1 MHRVFDQQAAGR
13 PDAVAIECGEQRW
26 TYAEIAA
33 ASRFFAADLQR
44 AGVRPGAIVGIGIGR
59 SVEFVVAV
67 LAVLRCGAAYVP
79 LLIDDP
85 VDRLASMVDSAGVTA
100 IVTAGDDLACAPLL
114 RARPGLACLPLGRCL
129 TDPGLGRLDALKD
142 GEEPACDPEDP
153 AYVMFTSGS
162 TGTPKGVVVPHRAVV
177 GLVTGQSYADF
188 GPEMRTLMAAPT
200 AFDASTFELWGPLL
214 HGGTVMIYPDRYF
227 DLHRFGEVVQAG
239 RVTCLW
245 LTAGLFNR
253 VIDLAPETLSPV
265 RHVLTGGDVL
275 SVTHVRRAF
284 EALPGIRLT
293 NGYGPTE
300 TTTFAC
306 TQVIDPADTF
316 PHGSVPIGRP
326 LAHTSC
332 LILSAD
338 GQIVSDGEPGELWI
352 GGSGVAKGYLTLS
365 EGRFVADPRPGG
377 DGRGMYRSGD
387 RCRRLP
393 DGSLLFLGR
402 IDQQVKIRGHR
413 VEPGE
418 IEATLLRHPA
428 VRSAAVIPL
437 NLDGE
442 TSLAAFI
449 DRGDGGSG
457 PIQGFHAWLEAC
469 LPQAFVPARLVPIVA
484 LPVNTNGKVDRK
496 ALLALLAEDEPD
508 DRGEPPRPGTESRV
522 ASLWHALL
530 RRHARG
536 RDDDFF
542 ALGGHSLLA
551 MRLMA
556 AIEREFR
563 VRLPVTTIFE
573 TRTVS
578 RLAVAIDAAVADG
591 ASRRAAEGFTAD
603 SPIPPT
609 EERILPALPAQR
621 GMWLLDALL
630 PDRATYNQPFAFRP
644 DGPIDW
650 ERFRES
656 LRRVMTRHPALRSA
670 FEAGDDGPVQ
680 RIALVD
686 EVAVPW
692 SEEPLVDATV
702 IEAALRAHARI
713 PFDLAT
719 APLWRATLFPAA
731 APHGVLLL
739 NFHHAIIDDWSIE
752 LLLHDLASPTDVESE
767 GTRPAAGRSHL
778 RLPALG
784 PAERDRC
791 TRFWRETLADAT
803 GELAWP
809 GRWTP
814 SKGGPTGG
822 MLRFAIEAD
831 TSASLQAI
839 SRETGAT
846 LFQILLAAFHGWLH
860 RMTGADDIVVGTPVS
875 LRSTPEVQESV
886 NCFLNTL
893 PVRVHWDDDEAARR
907 TFTNLIGEVTKTFL
921 ATVSHRDLPFDEIV
935 AAAAHARAGERSPI
949 VTTLF
954 VHTDKGLA
962 SALLDGVSCA
972 PILVETGTAKF
983 DLTLF
988 LEGDG
993 RVLQGA
999 FEYDRRRFD
1008 PETIAG
1014 FATSFSVFLQSMLSA
1029 PTAAVATAAL
1039 LDAGGRQRMLH
1050 DLAGSDE
1057 SSTPSGGLLEPFRD
1071 QVEATPDAIAVTW
1084 WAERWTYREL
1094 HAHGEQI
1101 ATRLRHAGAAKGM
1114 PVGICL
1120 PRSPELQAAILGV
1133 LMTKACCVP
1142 LDPTLPTERL
1152 ASMVAIAGC
1161 SFIVSG
1167 SRTAALV
1174 ETLCNSIPPEGAR
1187 PRTVRIDSGV
1197 LADEVTAE
1205 PAGEVPHDQGN
1216 DHLAYILFTSG
1227 STGVPKGVEMP
1238 VGPIANLVAWQC
1250 RESVVGRGA
1259 RTLQFA
1265 SAGFDVSFQ
1274 ELFSTWLSGGELVIV
1289 PEEARL
1295 DPAALLELVMDHAVE
1310 RIFLPVAVLE
1320 HLAEGSLA
1328 TGRFPSSLR
1337 EVIVAGEQLRIG
1349 PAIRGFF
1356 ASLPACILWNQYG
1369 PTESHVVTSQILD
1382 GDPSD
1387 WPNLP
1392 VIGRPVAGASI
1403 RVLDGAMEPVPV
1415 GVPGEIWIGGD
1426 CLARGY
1432 VGRADLTAERFID
1445 DPFAA
1450 EPGHRMYRSGD
1461 IGRWRDDGR
1470 LEYLGRVDRQVKIRG
1485 HRVEPDE
1492 IEAVLSGHPL
1502 VAEAAVVVRRDDTG
1516 TSFLVAHVVPVP
1528 SVVIVPSDLVA
1539 WLAARLPA
1547 AMIPLRIGVHESLPL
1562 TPNGKLD
1569 RHSLERSP
1577 LPQRAEVGAEITDER
1592 PLDGAEQAIAEIW
1605 LAVLGRGVPRRHDDF
1620 FHAGGTSLS
1629 AMRLVARA
1637 RKRFGINASVRNVFD
1652 HPTVAAL
1659 AAHWLGASPVPL
1671 ADAPRS
1677 PTVSGTGDDATVP
1690 ALPAQ
1695 RAMWFLQTL
1704 LPDRATYN
1712 QPFGFRPDG
1721 PIDWDR
1727 FREAL
1732 QRVLARH
1739 PALRT
1744 SLEAGDDGPVQRI
1757 APVEKVPVPWSEE
1770 PLVDATVIEAA
1781 LRAHARIPFDLA
1793 TAPLWRAT
1801 LFPAAAPHGV
1811 LLLNFHHAII
1821 DDWSIDV
1828 CLADLGRAYVSL
1840 ESSGTLNASTAF
1852 APMAVPAMA
1861 GPLDPIAD
1869 KNFWTAELTG
1879 IPDGV
1884 RWPGVIGHAAA
1895 ATFRGETRRFRL
1907 DVSVADAW
1915 RGIAR
1920 EADATLFAALFAAF
1934 HAWVHRATGSEDTV
1948 IATPVAGRGVE
1959 GLEEAVGCF
1968 LNTLPIRVR
1977 WGGDPALAQG
1987 PAGAAIRRV
1996 RDTFLTALDH
2006 GQLPFD
2012 EIVTSV
2018 PGRQAGR
2025 RHPLTNVMFVFLE
2038 PTDPTWALG
2047 PARMEKVDVDTGTSR
2062 FDLTLSLVAGS
2073 DGIEGTVEYSTDV
2086 LVGSDV
2092 ERFVAGFITLLGAV
2106 AADPGVAIRDI
2117 DLLAVDERR
2126 RVLHDFNAT
2135 ATDLGAPATLQE
2147 LFSAQVCRTPAAVAV
2162 ESGNEILSYAELAG
2176 RVNRLA
2182 RFLRS
2187 RGVGRDVPVAVCLE
2201 RSVEMVV
2208 ALLGIVTAGGA
2219 YLPLDPEVPPAR
2231 LSTMLASASP
2241 PVVLVQERFRDRV
2254 AGAIGSS
2261 AGEVF
2266 QVDAQ
2271 RQELAAFDDG
2281 PLDDIATPEDLAY
2294 VIYTSGSTGAPKGV
2308 MNTHAGI
2315 VNRLRWIQQKHAL
2328 EADDRVLQKTP
2339 YGFDVS
2345 VWEFFWP
2352 LLVGARLVMLPPGF
2366 HREPSAIAKVVEAT
2380 GITVIHFVPS
2390 MLEVFLDVPGLERS
2404 CRTLRHVFCSG
2415 EALPEGAA
2423 RLWLERLPARIH
2435 NLYGPTEA
2443 AVEATFHECR
2453 LSDRPGPVPIGRP
2466 IANMRTYVLDAAL
2479 RPVGVGIEGEL
2490 WLAGVGVARG
2500 YLGRPDLTAERFL
2513 LDPFSG
2519 EPGARM
2525 YRTGDLARWRHDGE
2539 IEYLGRLDHQ
2549 VKIRGVRI
2557 ELGEIEAEL
2566 ERIEGVTR
2574 GVVIDR
2580 EIGPGD
2586 RRLVA
2591 YLIADPS
2598 APTDEALK
2606 VLLAARLPE
2615 AMVPWRIVRVDALPV
2630 NANGKLDR
2638 AALPS
2643 PDAAIDAVE
2652 ASPRSAPVGETEEA
2666 LAAIWCELLGIP
2678 TVGRDDGFFARG
2690 GHSLLSMRLVAAI
2703 ERRFGVRLPVK
2714 TVFESPKL
2722 AELAARI
2729 SQPLPALPESA
2740 VALTTIPASAEVIDC
2755 RPLPAQR
2762 GMWLLHSLLPDPAT
2776 YNVPIAWRVDG
2787 PIDWPRMERSLAA
2800 VVARHPALRTAL
2812 VEVDGDLVQR
2822 VLPTAAVAVPWRVVT
2837 IAEES
2842 GLQSALEHE
2851 ASTPF
2856 DLAIAPLLRAVRID
2870 IAGAEPVLM
2879 LTFHHAI
2886 IDEWSIGIVRADLAA
2901 AYAAADAFDDRSL
2914 PVVTS
2919 ARDSVDI
2926 ERDRRF
2932 WREELAAAPAETPLP
2947 GRSVAAVVESS
2958 RGRTSRFTVE
2968 RDALDRLRGLAERC
2982 GVTVFNVLLASV
2994 HAWLERITGQRD
3006 LVIGTPVATRG
3017 AAETTAAVGCL
3028 INVLPVRVRFD
3039 EGASADPLTL
3049 PGLAER
3055 VQGIFLRALDH
3066 ADLPF
3071 DQIVAAAMP
3080 TRQGSRQPLVNVLLT
3095 VVETGN
3101 RAWRIGAATLR
3112 PEPIDAGRARFDL
3125 SLTLEIGPDG
3135 LEGSLEFP
3143 PDRYDADF
3151 VAGFAARYAAF
3162 LAEAA
3167 ARPTVPIEQMAM
3179 LPDADRRRVIEEF
3192 NETEV
3197 DLGGATTL
3205 HQLVQEQAARTPS
3218 ACAVREGEAQIT
3230 YDALQQRAAR
3240 LATRLRGLGIGSGDR
3255 VGVAL
3260 PRSIDATVA
3269 MLAVLRSG
3277 AAWVPLDREAPPAR
3291 LAFIVDDAQL
3301 SAIIDSHHAA
3311 GGWPEGIPVIDPEAA
3326 DLGDRAEDDFPDVA
3340 PEAAAYV
3347 MYTSGS
3353 TGQPK
3358 GVVIPHAAVVNYLR
3372 GKQRRFPLDAADIC
3386 LHATRTTFDI
3396 SVYEVFGPLLAG
3408 AVVVILP
3415 AGRTD
3420 PARIAELVRSAA
3432 VTVAQFVPSLLALL
3446 VDDETLTACPTLRR
3460 VFCGGEAMPS
3470 GLMERFLSRSDAELV
3485 NVYGPTEAT
3494 VWATAWVCRR
3504 SERAEMPPIGRP
3516 LDNVRCYVLDAGCR
3530 PVPVG
3535 TVGELFI
3542 GGAQLAIGYHHRP
3555 DLTAARFLPDPF
3567 LPGPGERM
3575 YRTGDVC
3582 RWRPDGLLE
3591 FVARNDTQVKIRGHR
3606 IEPAEIEACLA
3617 GHPQIGAV
3625 AVVAIT
3631 PLMPVMAV
3639 MPVMAD
3645 GTLSL
3650 VAAVVPRESGLDIET
3665 LRRWTAER
3673 LPEVMVP
3680 SRFVCLD
3687 ALPVNANGKIDRRAL
3702 AGQIAESSVGLPAPL
3717 PQVTGSPGVVPV
3729 FLSQVRAAWQR
3740 LFGRVDFGDQ
3750 DNFFHDLGGQS
3761 IMAARLVADLSTVLG
3776 RRVPLAAVF
3785 EAPTVASMAALLR
3798 DEGWTPRFRSIVPLQ
3813 PLGVGPPVFLF
3824 HGVGGGV
3831 TENLEL
3837 ARAFAPDVPVY
3848 GLQAIDRDGG
3858 AMQTSLEAFAELY
3871 AAEIVAFQPR
3881 GPYFL
3886 GGFSLGGW
3894 FAYETAQQLRRGG
3907 HEVALLAQF
3916 DTHINCL
3923 LPDEVLAAA
3932 DRVLWRQYVWKHLR
3946 RLASQPSQGW
3956 RYLRGLPARFKL
3968 ARQWRAVDPIRGD
3981 SHGALVARHRA
3992 LPYAGSIDYFQS
4004 ADSLPAVLGVWK
4016 RWCAGGLTVHQIPGD
4031 HHEVIFGANAATIAN
4046 IVRGIRGDR
4055 ARQAGSPAEPAE
4067 RRQV

>member
-1 MHRVFDQQAAGR
+1 
-13 PDAVAIECGEQRW
+13 
-26 TYAEIAA
+26 
-33 ASRFFAADLQR
+33 
-44 AGVRPGAIVGIGIGR
+44 
-59 SVEFVVAV
+59 
-67 LAVLRCGAAYVP
+67 
-79 LLIDDP
+79 
-85 VDRLASMVDSAGVTA
+85 
-100 IVTAGDDLACAPLL
+100 
-114 RARPGLACLPLGRCL
+114 
-129 TDPGLGRLDALKD
+129 
-142 GEEPACDPEDP
+142 
-153 AYVMFTSGS
+153 
-162 TGTPKGVVVPHRAVV
+162 
-177 GLVTGQSYADF
+177 
-188 GPEMRTLMAAPT
+188 
-200 AFDASTFELWGPLL
+200 
-214 HGGTVMIYPDRYF
+214 
-227 DLHRFGEVVQAG
+227 
-239 RVTCLW
+239 
-245 LTAGLFNR
+245 
-253 VIDLAPETLSPV
+253 
-265 RHVLTGGDVL
+265 
-275 SVTHVRRAF
+275 
-284 EALPGIRLT
+284 
-293 NGYGPTE
+293 
-300 TTTFAC
+300 
-306 TQVIDPADTF
+306 
-316 PHGSVPIGRP
+316 
-326 LAHTSC
+326 
-332 LILSAD
+332 
-338 GQIVSDGEPGELWI
+338 
-352 GGSGVAKGYLTLS
+352 
-365 EGRFVADPRPGG
+365 
-377 DGRGMYRSGD
+377 
-387 RCRRLP
+387 
-393 DGSLLFLGR
+393 
-402 IDQQVKIRGHR
+402 
-413 VEPGE
+413 
-418 IEATLLRHPA
+418 
-428 VRSAAVIPL
+428 
-437 NLDGE
+437 
-442 TSLAAFI
+442 
-449 DRGDGGSG
+449 
-457 PIQGFHAWLEAC
+457 
-469 LPQAFVPARLVPIVA
+469 
-484 LPVNTNGKVDRK
+484 
-496 ALLALLAEDEPD
+496 
-508 DRGEPPRPGTESRV
+508 
-522 ASLWHALL
+522 
-530 RRHARG
+530 
-536 RDDDFF
+536 
-542 ALGGHSLLA
+542 
-551 MRLMA
+551 
-556 AIEREFR
+556 
-563 VRLPVTTIFE
+563 
-573 TRTVS
+573 
-578 RLAVAIDAAVADG
+578 
-591 ASRRAAEGFTAD
+591 
-603 SPIPPT
+603 
-609 EERILPALPAQR
+609 
-621 GMWLLDALL
+621 MWLLDALL

-650 ERFRES
+650 ERFQETL
-656 LRRVMTRHPALRSA
+656 LRTMRRHPALRSA
-670 FEAGDDGPVQ
+670 FEAGDAGPVQ
-680 RIALVD
+680 KVFRIDDVP
-686 EVAVPW
+686 VPW
-692 SEEPLVDATV
+692 SVEQSVDETA
-702 IEAALRAHARI
+702 IGSALRAHARI

-719 APLWRATLFPAA
+719 APLWRATLFPGA
-731 APHGVLLL
+731 APHGILLL
-739 NFHHAIIDDWSIE
+739 TFHHSIIDDWSIE
-752 LLLHDLASPTDVESE
+752 LLLREFAGTAEAESE
-767 GTRPAAGRSHL
+767 GARPSAAETHL
-778 RLPALG
+778 RLPG
-784 PAERDRC
+784 IGSAERDRC
-791 TRFWRETLADAT
+791 GRFWRMTLADAT
-803 GELAWP
+803 GEFIWP
-809 GRWTP
+809 GRLSPWE
-814 SKGGPTGG
+814 GGPTGE
-822 MLRFAIEAD
+822 MHRFRVD
-831 TSASLQAI
+831 GDFSAAHQAI

-846 LFQILLAAFHGWLH
+846 LFQILLAVFHGWLH
-860 RMTGADDIVVGTPVS
+860 RVSGAVDIVVGTPVS

-893 PVRVHWDDDEAARR
+893 PVRVCWDDVGDSQKSFLALARQV
-907 TFTNLIGEVTKTFL
+907 GQTFL
-921 ATVSHRDLPFDEIV
+921 AGVSHGQLPFDEIV
-935 AAAAHARAGERSPI
+935 AAATAERAGERPPL

-954 VHTDKGLA
+954 VHTNQGLVGA
-962 SALLDGVSCA
+962 CLEGVRSESV
-972 PILVETGTAKF
+972 PVDTGTAKV

-993 RVLQGA
+993 TALRGA
-999 FEYDRRRFD
+999 FEYDTRRFD

-1014 FATSFSVFLQSMLSA
+1014 YAASFSMFLKSMLST

-1050 DLAGSDE
+1050 GLADGEE
-1057 SSTPSGGLLEPFRD
+1057 SSTSPVGLIKPFLE

-1084 WAERWTYREL
+1084 SAGHWTYRDL
-1094 HAHGEQI
+1094 HTHAERI
-1101 ATRLRHAGAAKGM
+1101 ATRLRHAGAAEDM
-1114 PVGICL
+1114 PVAICL
-1120 PRSPELQAAILGV
+1120 PRSPELQAVILGV
-1133 LMTKACCVP
+1133 LMAKACCVP
-1142 LDPTLPTERL
+1142 LDPTLPAERL
-1152 ASMVAIAGC
+1152 ASMLTIAGC
-1161 SFIVSG
+1161 PLIVTDC
-1167 SRTAALV
+1167 RTAALV
-1174 ETLCNSIPPEGAR
+1174 EVLCSSIPQEASR
-1187 PRTVRIDSGV
+1187 PHVVRIDSGAP
-1197 LADEVTAE
+1197 ADDVA
-1205 PAGEVPHDQGN
+1205 AGPPEEVPLDRSDN
-1216 DHLAYILFTSG
+1216 RLAYILFTSG
-1227 STGVPKGVEMP
+1227 STGAPKGVEMP
-1238 VGPIANLVAWQC
+1238 VGPLANLIAWQC

-1295 DPAALLELVMDHAVE
+1295 DPALLLELLIDSAAE
-1310 RIFLPVAVLE
+1310 RIFLPVAVVE
-1320 HLAEGSLA
+1320 HLAEGALA

-1356 ASLPACILWNQYG
+1356 ARLPACVLWNQYG
-1369 PTESHVVTSQILD
+1369 PTESHVVTSQILA
-1382 GDPSD
+1382 GDPSH
-1387 WPNLP
+1387 WPDLP
-1392 VIGRPVAGASI
+1392 PIGRPIAGASV
-1403 RVLDGAMEPVPV
+1403 RVLDAVLEPVPV
-1415 GVPGEIWIGGD
+1415 DVAGEIWISGD

-1432 VGRADLTAERFID
+1432 AGRADLTAERFID

-1450 EPGHRMYRSGD
+1450 EPGRRMYRSGD
-1461 IGRWRDDGR
+1461 IGRWREDGC
-1470 LEYLGRVDRQVKIRG
+1470 LEYLGRADRQVKIRG

-1502 VAEAAVVVRRDDTG
+1502 VAEAAVVVKRDETSA
-1516 TSFLVAHVVPVP
+1516 SFLVAHVVPVP
-1528 SVVIVPSDLVA
+1528 GATIVPSELVA

-1547 AMIPLRIGVHESLPL
+1547 AMIPLRIGVHDGLPL
-1562 TPNGKLD
+1562 TPNGKVD
-1569 RHSLERSP
+1569 RHSLERRP
-1577 LPQRAEVGAEITDER
+1577 LPESAEVGGDIPDER
-1592 PLDGAEQAIAEIW
+1592 PLDGAEQAIAELW
-1605 LAVLGRGVPRRHDDF
+1605 LAVLGRGVPRRHNDF

-1637 RKRFGINASVRNVFD
+1637 RERFGIHASVRNVFD

-1659 AAHWLGASPVPL
+1659 AAHWLSEAPAPL

-1677 PTVSGTGDDATVP
+1677 LTVGGAGHDATLP

-1712 QPFGFRPDG
+1712 LPHAFRPSA
-1721 PIDWDR
+1721 PIDWER
-1727 FREAL
+1727 FRAAL
-1732 QRVLARH
+1732 HWVTARH

-1757 APVEKVPVPWSEE
+1757 APVDEVAVPWSEE
-1770 PLVDATVIEAA
+1770 PLVDKTAIEAA

-1793 TAPLWRAT
+1793 RAPLWRAT
-1801 LFPAAAPHGV
+1801 LFPQAAPHGV

-1828 CLADLGRAYVSL
+1828 CLADLGRAYVSP
-1840 ESSGTLNASTAF
+1840 ESSGTDGSSTAF
-1852 APMAVPAMA
+1852 APMTVPAMA
-1861 GPLDPIAD
+1861 GPLDPVAD
-1869 KNFWTAELTG
+1869 KNFWAAELTG

-1884 RWPGVIGHAAA
+1884 RWPGVIVHDGS
-1895 ATFRGETRRFRL
+1895 ATSRGETRRFRL
-1907 DVSVADAW
+1907 DGSVADAW

-1920 EADATLFAALFAAF
+1920 ETDTTLFAALFAAF
-1934 HAWVHRATGSEDTV
+1934 HAWVHRLTGSEDTV

-1987 PAGAAIRRV
+1987 TAGAAIRRV

-2012 EIVTSV
+2012 EIVTCV
-2018 PGRQAGR
+2018 PGRHAGR

-2038 PTDPTWALG
+2038 PTDPTWTLG

-2086 LVGSDV
+2086 LGCDDV
-2092 ERFVAGFITLLGAV
+2092 ERLVTGFIALLGAV

-2117 DLLAVDERR
+2117 DLLSVNERR
-2126 RVLHDFNAT
+2126 RVVHDFNAT
-2135 ATDLGAPATLQE
+2135 ATDFGPPATLQE
-2147 LFSAQVCRTPAAVAV
+2147 LFSAQVGRSPTAVALACGDEV
-2162 ESGNEILSYAELAG
+2162 LSYSELAG

-2182 RFLRS
+2182 RLLRS
-2187 RGVGRDVPVAVCLE
+2187 RGVGPDVPVAVCLE

-2208 ALLGIVTAGGA
+2208 ALMGIVTAGGA
-2219 YLPLDPEVPPAR
+2219 YLPLDPEYPAAR
-2231 LSTMLASASP
+2231 ITAMLASAAP
-2241 PVVLVQERFRDRV
+2241 PVVIIQERFLDRV
-2254 AGAIGSS
+2254 AGA

-2266 QVDAQ
+2266 RIDAQ
-2271 RQELAAFDDG
+2271 RHELATFDDG
-2281 PLDDIATPEDLAY
+2281 PLDDIASPEDLAY

-2315 VNRLRWIQQKHAL
+2315 VNRLRWMQDAYGIDAR
-2328 EADDRVLQKTP
+2328 DRVLQKTP
-2339 YGFDVS
+2339 FGFDVS

-2352 LLVGARLVMLPPGF
+2352 LLTGARIVMAPPGL
-2366 HREPSAIAKVVEAT
+2366 HREPAALADVVAAA

-2390 MLEVFLDVPGLERS
+2390 MLEVFLDGPDLERT
-2404 CRTLRHVFCSG
+2404 CRSLRYVFASG
-2415 EALPEGAA
+2415 EALGEAAMSHCLRRIPA
-2423 RLWLERLPARIH
+2423 RLH

-2443 AVEATFHECR
+2443 AVDVTYHECR
-2453 LSDRPGPVPIGRP
+2453 RDDPPGPVPIGRP

-2479 RPVGVGIEGEL
+2479 RPVGVGIDGEL

-2513 LDPFSG
+2513 PDPFFERPG
-2519 EPGARM
+2519 ERM

-2566 ERIEGVTR
+2566 ERIEGVLR
-2574 GVVIDR
+2574 AVVIDR
-2580 EIGPGD
+2580 EISPGD

-2591 YLIADPS
+2591 YLVTEASVPN
-2598 APTDEALK
+2598 DEALK
-2606 VLLAARLPE
+2606 VLLAERLPE
-2615 AMVPWRIVRVDALPV
+2615 AMVPWRVVRVDALPV

-2643 PDAAIDAVE
+2643 PDSAINAVE

-2703 ERRFGVRLPVK
+2703 EQRFGVRLPVK

-2729 SQPLPALPESA
+2729 SQPPAALPEST

-2762 GMWLLHSLLPDPAT
+2762 GMWLLHALLPDPAT

-2787 PIDWPRMERSLAA
+2787 LIDWPRMERSLAA

-2822 VLPTAAVAVPWRVVT
+2822 VLPTAAVAVLWRVVT

-2842 GLQSALEHE
+2842 GLQAALEHE

-2856 DLAIAPLLRAVRID
+2856 DLAIAPLVRAVRIE

-2901 AYAAADAFDDRSL
+2901 AYAAADDFDDRSL

-2932 WREELAAAPAETPLP
+2932 WREELAAVPVETPLP
-2947 GRSVAAVVESS
+2947 GRSVAAVIESS
-2958 RGRTSRFTVE
+2958 RGRTSRFRVE
-2968 RDALDRLRGLAERC
+2968 RDALDRLRGLAESS

-2994 HAWLERITGQRD
+2994 HAWLKRITGERD
-3006 LVIGTPVATRG
+3006 LVVGTPVATRG
-3017 AAETTAAVGCL
+3017 AAKTSGAVGCL
-3028 INVLPVRVRFD
+3028 INVLPVRVSFD
-3039 EGASADPLTL
+3039 EGALTDPLTL

-3101 RAWRIGAATLR
+3101 RAWRIGVATLR
-3112 PEPIDAGRARFDL
+3112 PVPIDAGMARFDL

-3135 LEGSLEFP
+3135 LEGALEVP
-3143 PDRYDADF
+3143 AERYGADV

-3167 ARPTVPIEQMAM
+3167 ARPTVPIERMAM
-3179 LPDADRRRVIEEF
+3179 LSDADRRRVIEEF
-3192 NETEV
+3192 NETDI

-3205 HQLVQEQAARTPS
+3205 HQLVQEQTARTPS
-3218 ACAVREGEAQIT
+3218 ACAVREGESQIT

-3255 VGVAL
+3255 VGIAL

-3269 MLAVLRSG
+3269 MIAVLRSG

-3301 SAIIDSHHAA
+3301 SAIIDSHHSP
-3311 GGWPEGIPVIDPEAA
+3311 GGWPAGIAVIDPEAA
-3326 DLGDRAEDDFPDVA
+3326 DLGDRAEDDFPDVE
-3340 PEAAAYV
+3340 PGAAAYV

-3415 AGRTD
+3415 PGRTD
-3420 PARIAELVRSAA
+3420 PVRIAELVRSAA
-3432 VTVAQFVPSLLALL
+3432 VTVAQFVPLLLALL
-3446 VDDETLTACPTLRR
+3446 VDDESFTACPTLRR

-3470 GLMERFLSRSDAELV
+3470 GLMERFLDRSDAELV

-3504 SERAEMPPIGRP
+3504 SERAETPPIGRP

-3542 GGAQLAIGYHHRP
+3542 GGAQLAIGYHNRP

-3567 LPGPGERM
+3567 LPGSGERM

-3582 RWRPDGLLE
+3582 RWRTDGLLE

-3617 GHPQIGAV
+3617 GHPQVGAV
-3625 AVVAIT
+3625 AVVA
-3631 PLMPVMAV
+3631 VK
-3639 MPVMAD
+3639 PVMAD
-3645 GTLSL
+3645 GADGVSSL
-3650 VAAVVPRESGLDIET
+3650 VAGVVPRESGLDIDT

-3680 SRFVCLD
+3680 CRFVCLD
-3687 ALPVNANGKIDRRAL
+3687 NLPVNANGKIDRRAL
-3702 AGQIAESSVGLPAPL
+3702 AGQIAESSVGLSAPPL
-3717 PQVTGSPGVVPV
+3717 QAVGSPRVLPV

-3740 LFGRVDFGDQ
+3740 VFVRVDFGDQ

-3761 IMAARLVADLSTVLG
+3761 IMAARLVADLSAVLG

-3785 EAPTVASMAALLR
+3785 EAPTVAAMAALLR
-3798 DEGWTPRFRSIVPLQ
+3798 DEGWAPRLRSIVPLQ
-3813 PLGVGPPVFLF
+3813 PLGVGAPLFLF

-3858 AMQTSLEAFAELY
+3858 EMQTSIEAMAELY
-3871 AAEIVAFQPR
+3871 AAEIVAFQPQ

-3923 LPDEVLAAA
+3923 LPEEVLAAA

-3946 RLASQPSQGW
+3946 RLVSQPSQGW

-3968 ARQWRAVDPIRGD
+3968 ARQWRAVDPIRSD

-4004 ADSLPAVLGVWK
+4004 ADSFPEVLRVWK
-4016 RWCAGGLTVHQIPGD
+4016 RWCAGGVTVHQIPGD
-4031 HHEVIFGANAATIAN
+4031 HHDVILGANAATIAT
-4046 IVRGIRGDR
+4046 IVRGIRADR
-4055 ARQAGSPAEPAE
+4055 ARQAGPPAEPAAG
-4067 RRQV
+4067 RQA

>member
-1 MHRVFDQQAAGR
+1 VFDQQAAAR

-33 ASRFFAADLQR
+33 ASRCFAADLQR

-59 SVEFVVAV
+59 SVEFVIAV
-67 LAVLRCGAAYVP
+67 LAVLRNGAAYAP
-79 LLIDDP
+79 LPIDDP
-85 VDRLASMVDSAGVTA
+85 VERLASMVDSAGVTA
-100 IVTAGDDLACAPLL
+100 IVTAGNDEACSPLL
-114 RARPGLACLPLGRCL
+114 RARPGITRVPLGRHFVDAEL
-129 TDPGLGRLDALKD
+129 DSMAGR
-142 GEEPACDPEDP
+142 EEPACDPEDP

-177 GLVTGQSYADF
+177 GLVTGQTYADF
-188 GPEMRTLMAAPT
+188 GPELRTLMAAPT

-214 HGGTVMIYPDRYF
+214 NGGTVVIYPDRYF
-227 DLHRFGEVVQAG
+227 ELHRFGEVVQAG
-239 RVTCLW
+239 RITCLW

-265 RHVLTGGDVL
+265 PHVLTGGDVL
-275 SVTHVRRAF
+275 SVMHVRRAF

-332 LILSAD
+332 LIMSAD
-338 GQIVSDGEPGELWI
+338 GQIVSDGKPGELWI

-365 EGRFVADPRPGG
+365 EGRFVADPRPDGG
-377 DGRGMYRSGD
+377 GGRMYRSGD
-387 RCRRLP
+387 LCRRLP
-393 DGSLLFLGR
+393 DGSILFVER
-402 IDQQVKIRGHR
+402 MDQQVKIRGHR

-418 IEATLLRHPA
+418 IENTLLKHSAVQAVAVLPFRH
-428 VRSAAVIPL
+428 
-437 NLDGE
+437 DGE
-442 TSLAAFI
+442 TALVAFVARRDGSLQPI
-449 DRGDGGSG
+449 DGLR
-457 PIQGFHAWLEAC
+457 AWLKGR
-469 LPQAFVPARLVPIVA
+469 LPPAFVPARLVPIDA
-484 LPVNTNGKVDRK
+484 LPVNTNGKVDRT
-496 ALLALLAEDEPD
+496 ALLALLEECETDG
-508 DRGEPPRPGTESRV
+508 RVEPPRPGTESRV

-530 RRHARG
+530 RRQARG

-542 ALGGHSLLA
+542 TLGGHSLLA

-563 VRLPVTTIFE
+563 VRLPVTTVFE

-578 RLAVAIDAAVADG
+578 RLAAVIDAAVADG
-591 ASRRAAEGFTAD
+591 TGSMAAGGFTAAP
-603 SPIPPT
+603 PIPPT
-609 EERILPALPAQR
+609 EDRIFPALPAQR

-630 PDRATYNQPFAFRP
+630 PDRATYNEPFAFRP

-650 ERFRES
+650 ERFQETLFRT
-656 LRRVMTRHPALRSA
+656 MTRHPALRSA
-670 FEAGDDGPVQ
+670 LEADDGGPVQ
-680 RIALVD
+680 RVLSIDRVS
-686 EVAVPW
+686 VPW
-692 SEEPLVDATV
+692 SVEPGVDKTG

-713 PFDLAT
+713 PFELAT
-719 APLWRATLFPAA
+719 APLWRATLFPQA
-731 APHGVLLL
+731 APHGILLL
-739 NFHHAIIDDWSIE
+739 TFHHAIIDDWSIE
-752 LLLHDLASPTDVESE
+752 LLVREFARQAEEKSE
-767 GTRPAAGRSHL
+767 GARPAAAESDLG
-778 RLPALG
+778 LPCLG
-784 PAERDRC
+784 PADRDRC
-791 TRFWRETLADAT
+791 ARFWRKTLADAT
-803 GELAWP
+803 GELPWP
-809 GRWTP
+809 GLSSPWD
-814 SKGGPTGG
+814 GGPAGETH
-822 MLRFAIEAD
+822 RFGVD
-831 TSASLQAI
+831 GDVSAALQAI

-846 LFQILLAAFHGWLH
+846 FFQILLAAFHGWLH
-860 RMTGADDIVVGTPVS
+860 RVSGADDIVVGTPVS
-875 LRSTPEVQESV
+875 LRSTPEIQESV

-893 PVRVHWDDDEAARR
+893 PVRVCWDDVGDSQKSFLALVRQV
-907 TFTNLIGEVTKTFL
+907 GETFL
-921 ATVSHRDLPFDEIV
+921 AAVSHGKLPFDEIV
-935 AAAAHARAGERSPI
+935 AAATAERSGERPPI
-949 VTTLF
+949 VKTLF
-954 VHTDKGLA
+954 VHTSQGLVRA
-962 SALLDGVSCA
+962 CLEGVQSD
-972 PILVETGTAKF
+972 PVPVDTGTAKV

-993 RVLQGA
+993 TALRGA

-1008 PETIAG
+1008 PETISRYA
-1014 FATSFSVFLQSMLSA
+1014 ASFSIFLRSVL
-1029 PTAAVATAAL
+1029 
-1039 LDAGGRQRMLH
+1039 
-1050 DLAGSDE
+1050 
-1057 SSTPSGGLLEPFRD
+1057 STPTEP
-1071 QVEATPDAIAVTW
+1071 V
-1084 WAERWTYREL
+1084 
-1094 HAHGEQI
+1094 
-1101 ATRLRHAGAAKGM
+1101 
-1114 PVGICL
+1114 
-1120 PRSPELQAAILGV
+1120 
-1133 LMTKACCVP
+1133 
-1142 LDPTLPTERL
+1142 
-1152 ASMVAIAGC
+1152 
-1161 SFIVSG
+1161 
-1167 SRTAALV
+1167 
-1174 ETLCNSIPPEGAR
+1174 
-1187 PRTVRIDSGV
+1187 VR
-1197 LADEVTAE
+1197 
-1205 PAGEVPHDQGN
+1205 
-1216 DHLAYILFTSG
+1216 
-1227 STGVPKGVEMP
+1227 
-1238 VGPIANLVAWQC
+1238 
-1250 RESVVGRGA
+1250 
-1259 RTLQFA
+1259 
-1265 SAGFDVSFQ
+1265 
-1274 ELFSTWLSGGELVIV
+1274 
-1289 PEEARL
+1289 
-1295 DPAALLELVMDHAVE
+1295 
-1310 RIFLPVAVLE
+1310 
-1320 HLAEGSLA
+1320 
-1328 TGRFPSSLR
+1328 
-1337 EVIVAGEQLRIG
+1337 
-1349 PAIRGFF
+1349 
-1356 ASLPACILWNQYG
+1356 ASL
-1369 PTESHVVTSQILD
+1369 
-1382 GDPSD
+1382 
-1387 WPNLP
+1387 
-1392 VIGRPVAGASI
+1392 
-1403 RVLDGAMEPVPV
+1403 
-1415 GVPGEIWIGGD
+1415 
-1426 CLARGY
+1426 
-1432 VGRADLTAERFID
+1432 
-1445 DPFAA
+1445 
-1450 EPGHRMYRSGD
+1450 
-1461 IGRWRDDGR
+1461 
-1470 LEYLGRVDRQVKIRG
+1470 
-1485 HRVEPDE
+1485 
-1492 IEAVLSGHPL
+1492 
-1502 VAEAAVVVRRDDTG
+1502 
-1516 TSFLVAHVVPVP
+1516 
-1528 SVVIVPSDLVA
+1528 
-1539 WLAARLPA
+1539 LAARLPA

-1569 RHSLERSP
+1569 RHSLERNP
-1577 LPQRAEVGAEITDER
+1577 LPERAEVAADVTDER
-1592 PLDGAEQAIAEIW
+1592 PLDGAEQAIAELW

-1637 RKRFGINASVRNVFD
+1637 RERFGINASVRNVFD

-1659 AAHWLGASPVPL
+1659 AAHWLGAAPVPL
-1671 ADAPRS
+1671 ADAARS
-1677 PTVSGTGDDATVP
+1677 PTVSASGDATTVP

-1704 LPDRATYN
+1704 LSDRATYN
-1712 QPFGFRPDG
+1712 LPHAFRPDG

-1727 FREAL
+1727 FRAAL
-1732 QRVLARH
+1732 HQVTARH

-1744 SLEAGDDGPVQRI
+1744 SLEAGDDGPIQRI

-1770 PLVDATVIEAA
+1770 PFVDETAIEAA
-1781 LRAHARIPFDLA
+1781 LRAHARIPFELA

-1801 LFPAAAPHGV
+1801 LFPQAAPHGV

-1821 DDWSIDV
+1821 DDWSIEV
-1828 CLADLGRAYVSL
+1828 CLADLGRAYVSP

-1852 APMAVPAMA
+1852 APMAVPAIA
-1861 GPLDPIAD
+1861 GTLDPIAD

-1884 RWPGVIGHAAA
+1884 HWPGVIAHAGA
-1895 ATFRGETRRFRL
+1895 ATSRGETRRFRL
-1907 DVSVADAW
+1907 DGSVAEAW

-1920 EADATLFAALFAAF
+1920 EADATLFSALFAAF
-1934 HAWVHRATGSEDTV
+1934 HAWVHRLTGSEDTV

-1987 PAGAAIRRV
+1987 SAVAAIRRV

-2025 RHPLTNVMFVFLE
+2025 RHPVTNVMFVFLE
-2038 PTDPTWALG
+2038 PTDPTWTIG
-2047 PARMEKVDVDTGTSR
+2047 PTRMEKVDVDTGTSR

-2086 LVGSDV
+2086 LVSADV
-2092 ERFVAGFITLLGAV
+2092 ERLVTGFISLLGAV

-2126 RVLHDFNAT
+2126 QVLHDFNAT
-2135 ATDLGAPATLQE
+2135 ATDLGPPATLQE
-2147 LFSAQVCRTPAAVAV
+2147 LFSAQVCRTPAAVAL
-2162 ESGNEILSYAELAG
+2162 ESGNEILSYAELAC

-2187 RGVGRDVPVAVCLE
+2187 RGVGRDVPVAVCME

-2219 YLPLDPEVPPAR
+2219 YLPLDPEYPTVRIGA
-2231 LSTMLASASP
+2231 MLASASA
-2241 PVVLVQERFRDRV
+2241 PVVLVQERFRDQV
-2254 AGAIGSS
+2254 AGAIGGS
-2261 AGEVF
+2261 GDEVF

-2271 RQELAAFDDG
+2271 RQELAAFDDR
-2281 PLDDIATPEDLAY
+2281 PLDDIATPDDLAY
-2294 VIYTSGSTGAPKGV
+2294 VIYTSGSTGVPKGV

-2315 VNRLRWIQQKHAL
+2315 VNRLRWMQDAYRIGAS
-2328 EADDRVLQKTP
+2328 DRVLQKTP
-2339 YGFDVS
+2339 FGFDVS

-2352 LLVGARLVMLPPGF
+2352 LLTGARIVMAPPGL
-2366 HREPSAIAKVVEAT
+2366 HREPTALADLVEAA

-2390 MLEVFLDVPGLERS
+2390 MLDVFLDVPDLERS
-2404 CRTLRHVFCSG
+2404 CRSLRHVFASG
-2415 EALPEGAA
+2415 EALGEAAMSHCLRRIPA
-2423 RLWLERLPARIH
+2423 RLH

-2443 AVEATFHECR
+2443 AVDVTYHECR
-2453 LSDRPGPVPIGRP
+2453 TNDPPGPVPIGRP

-2479 RPVGVGIEGEL
+2479 RPVGVGIDGEL

-2500 YLGRPDLTAERFL
+2500 YLGRPDLTAERFRS
-2513 LDPFSG
+2513 DPFFERPG
-2519 EPGARM
+2519 ERM

-2580 EIGPGD
+2580 EFGPGD

-2591 YLIADPS
+2591 YLIAEPS
-2598 APTDEALK
+2598 APNDEALK
-2606 VLLAARLPE
+2606 VLLAERLPE
-2615 AMVPWRIVRVDALPV
+2615 TMVPWRIVRVDALPV
-2630 NANGKLDR
+2630 SANGKLDR

-2643 PDAAIDAVE
+2643 PDAAVDAVE
-2652 ASPRSAPVGETEEA
+2652 ASPRCAPVGEAEEA

-2678 TVGRDDGFFARG
+2678 TVGRDDGFFASG

-2729 SQPLPALPESA
+2729 SQPPAALPESA

-2842 GLQSALEHE
+2842 GLQAALEHE

-2947 GRSVAAVVESS
+2947 GRAVAAVVESS

-2968 RDALDRLRGLAERC
+2968 RDALDRLRGLAERS
-2982 GVTVFNVLLASV
+2982 GVTVFNVLLATV
-2994 HAWLERITGQRD
+2994 HAWLQRITGQRD

-3039 EGASADPLTL
+3039 EGTSADPLTL

-3095 VVETGN
+3095 VVETGD

-3135 LEGSLEFP
+3135 LEGALEFP
-3143 PDRYDADF
+3143 PDRYDADV
-3151 VAGFAARYAAF
+3151 VAGLAARYAAL

-3167 ARPTVPIEQMAM
+3167 ARPTMPIHRMAM
-3179 LPDADRRRVIEEF
+3179 LPDADRRQVIEEF
-3192 NETEV
+3192 NETDI
-3197 DLGGATTL
+3197 DLGRATTL
-3205 HQLVQEQAARTPS
+3205 HHLVLEQTARTPS
-3218 ACAVREGEAQIT
+3218 ACAVREGETQVT
-3230 YDALQQRAAR
+3230 YEGLQQRSAQLAR
-3240 LATRLRGLGIGSGDR
+3240 RLRGLGIGSGDR
-3255 VGVAL
+3255 VGIAL

-3301 SAIIDSHHAA
+3301 SAIIDSNQSS
-3311 GGWPEGIPVIDPEAA
+3311 GGWPEGMVVIDPEAA
-3326 DLGDRAEDDFPDVA
+3326 DLGDRAEDDLPDV
-3340 PEAAAYV
+3340 ESGAAAYV

-3408 AVVVILP
+3408 ASLVVLP

-3420 PARIAELVRSAA
+3420 PVRIAELVRSAA

-3446 VDDETLTACPTLRR
+3446 VDDKSFTACPTLRR

-3470 GLMERFLSRSDAELV
+3470 GLMERFIDRSDAELV

-3542 GGAQLAIGYHHRP
+3542 GGAQLAIGYHNRP

-3567 LPGPGERM
+3567 LPGQGERM

-3631 PLMPVMAV
+3631 PVMAV

-3645 GTLSL
+3645 GTSSL
-3650 VAAVVPRESGLDIET
+3650 VAAVVPRESGLDIDT

-3702 AGQIAESSVGLPAPL
+3702 ASQIAESPVALPVPH
-3717 PQVTGSPGVVPV
+3717 PQAAGSPGVLPV

-3740 LFGRVDFGDQ
+3740 LFGRVEFGDQ

-3813 PLGVGPPVFLF
+3813 PLGVGPPLFLF

-3858 AMQTSLEAFAELY
+3858 EMQTSLEAFAELY

-3932 DRVLWRQYVWKHLR
+3932 DRDLWRQYVGKHLR
-3946 RLASQPSQGW
+3946 RLASQPAQGW

-3992 LPYAGSIDYFQS
+3992 LPYGGQVDYFQ
-4004 ADSLPAVLGVWK
+4004 AAESLPAVLGVWK

-4031 HHEVIFGANAATIAN
+4031 HHKVMFRANAATIAN
-4046 IVRGIRGDR
+4046 IVRGIREDR
-4055 ARQAGSPAEPAE
+4055 ARQTGSQAEPAE

>member
-1 MHRVFDQQAAGR
+1 MHRVFDLQAAAR
-13 PDAVAIECGEQRW
+13 PDAVAVECGEQRW

-33 ASRFFAADLQR
+33 ASRSFAADLR
-44 AGVRPGAIVGIGIGR
+44 EAGVSPGAIVGIGIGR

-67 LAVLRCGAAYVP
+67 LAVLRCGAAYAP
-79 LLIDDP
+79 LPIDDP
-85 VDRLASMVDSAGVTA
+85 VDRLASMVDSAAVSA
-100 IVTAGDDLACAPLL
+100 IVTAGEDEACSPLL
-114 RARPGLACLPLGRCL
+114 RTRPGIARLPLGRCL
-129 TDPGLGRLDALKD
+129 TDPGLDTLDG

-177 GLVTGQSYADF
+177 GLVTEQTYADF
-188 GPEMRTLMAAPT
+188 GPELRTLMAAPT

-214 HGGTVMIYPDRYF
+214 NGGTVVIYPDRYF
-227 DLHRFGEVVQAG
+227 ELHRFGEVVQAG
-239 RVTCLW
+239 RITCLW

-253 VIDLAPETLSPV
+253 VIELAPETLSPV

-306 TQVIDPADTF
+306 THRIDPADTF

-332 LILSAD
+332 LIMSAD
-338 GQIVSDGEPGELWI
+338 GQIVEDGEPGELWI

-393 DGSLLFLGR
+393 DGSILFVER
-402 IDQQVKIRGHR
+402 MDQQVKIRGHR

-418 IEATLLRHPA
+418 IENTLLTHPA
-428 VRSAAVIPL
+428 VRAVAVLPFRHE
-437 NLDGE
+437 GE
-442 TSLAAFI
+442 TALAAFVARRDGCLHPI
-449 DRGDGGSG
+449 DGLL
-457 PIQGFHAWLEAC
+457 AWLESR
-469 LPQAFVPARLVPIVA
+469 LPPAFVPARLVPIDT
-484 LPVNTNGKVDRK
+484 LPVNTNGKVDRT
-496 ALLALLAEDEPD
+496 ALLALLVEDEPD
-508 DRGEPPRPGTESRV
+508 DRVEPPRPGTESRV
-522 ASLWHALL
+522 ASLWRAFL
-530 RRHARG
+530 RGPVPG
-536 RDDDFF
+536 RNDDFF
-542 ALGGHSLLA
+542 ALGGHSLMA
-551 MRLMA
+551 MRLVA
-556 AIEREFR
+556 AIQREFH
-563 VRLPVTTIFE
+563 VRLPVTTVFE
-573 TRTVS
+573 TRTIS
-578 RLAVAIDAAVADG
+578 RLTAAIDAAVADG
-591 ASRRAAEGFTAD
+591 ASRMAAEGFTAN

-609 EERILPALPAQR
+609 EDRVFPALPAQR

-630 PDRATYNQPFAFRP
+630 ADRATYNQPFAFRP
-644 DGPIDW
+644 DRPIDW
-650 ERFRES
+650 ERFQQTLFRTM
-656 LRRVMTRHPALRSA
+656 VRHPALRSA
-670 FEAGDDGPVQ
+670 FEADDADPVQ
-680 RIALVD
+680 KVCRIDDVP
-686 EVAVPW
+686 VPW
-692 SEEPLVDATV
+692 SVEPGVDATG

-713 PFDLAT
+713 PFDLAR
-719 APLWRATLFPAA
+719 APLWRATLFPQA
-731 APHGVLLL
+731 APHGVLLF

-752 LLLHDLASPTDVESE
+752 LLLRELAGPAEAETE
-767 GTRPAAGRSHL
+767 GARPAARESHL
-778 RLPALG
+778 RLPGLDS
-784 PAERDRC
+784 AERDRC
-791 TRFWRETLADAT
+791 AGFWRMTLADAN
-803 GELAWP
+803 GELVWP
-809 GRWTP
+809 GRLSPWE
-814 SKGGPTGG
+814 GGPTGG
-822 MLRFAIEAD
+822 MHRFAIEAD
-831 TSASLQAI
+831 TSAALRAI

-860 RMTGADDIVVGTPVS
+860 RVTGADDVVVGTPVS
-875 LRSTPEVQESV
+875 LRSTPEVQQSV

-893 PVRVHWDDDEAARR
+893 PVRVCWDDVGDSQKSFLALTRQV
-907 TFTNLIGEVTKTFL
+907 GETFL
-921 ATVSHRDLPFDEIV
+921 AAVSHGVLPFDEIV
-935 AAAAHARAGERSPI
+935 AAATVERVGERPPI
-949 VTTLF
+949 VSTLF
-954 VHTDKGLA
+954 VHTDQGLVGA
-962 SALLDGVSCA
+962 CLEGVQCE
-972 PILVETGTAKF
+972 PVLVDTGTAKV

-988 LEGDG
+988 MEGDG
-993 RVLQGA
+993 TVLRGA
-999 FEYDRRRFD
+999 FEYDQKRFD
-1008 PETIAG
+1008 RETIAG
-1014 FATSFSVFLQSMLSA
+1014 FAASFSIFFRSVLSA
-1029 PTAAVATAAL
+1029 PTA
-1039 LDAGGRQRMLH
+1039 
-1050 DLAGSDE
+1050 
-1057 SSTPSGGLLEPFRD
+1057 
-1071 QVEATPDAIAVTW
+1071 
-1084 WAERWTYREL
+1084 
-1094 HAHGEQI
+1094 
-1101 ATRLRHAGAAKGM
+1101 
-1114 PVGICL
+1114 
-1120 PRSPELQAAILGV
+1120 
-1133 LMTKACCVP
+1133 
-1142 LDPTLPTERL
+1142 
-1152 ASMVAIAGC
+1152 
-1161 SFIVSG
+1161 
-1167 SRTAALV
+1167 
-1174 ETLCNSIPPEGAR
+1174 
-1187 PRTVRIDSGV
+1187 
-1197 LADEVTAE
+1197 
-1205 PAGEVPHDQGN
+1205 
-1216 DHLAYILFTSG
+1216 
-1227 STGVPKGVEMP
+1227 
-1238 VGPIANLVAWQC
+1238 
-1250 RESVVGRGA
+1250 
-1259 RTLQFA
+1259 
-1265 SAGFDVSFQ
+1265 
-1274 ELFSTWLSGGELVIV
+1274 
-1289 PEEARL
+1289 
-1295 DPAALLELVMDHAVE
+1295 
-1310 RIFLPVAVLE
+1310 PVA
-1320 HLAEGSLA
+1320 LA
-1328 TGRFPSSLR
+1328 
-1337 EVIVAGEQLRIG
+1337 
-1349 PAIRGFF
+1349 
-1356 ASLPACILWNQYG
+1356 
-1369 PTESHVVTSQILD
+1369 
-1382 GDPSD
+1382 
-1387 WPNLP
+1387 
-1392 VIGRPVAGASI
+1392 
-1403 RVLDGAMEPVPV
+1403 
-1415 GVPGEIWIGGD
+1415 
-1426 CLARGY
+1426 
-1432 VGRADLTAERFID
+1432 
-1445 DPFAA
+1445 
-1450 EPGHRMYRSGD
+1450 
-1461 IGRWRDDGR
+1461 
-1470 LEYLGRVDRQVKIRG
+1470 
-1485 HRVEPDE
+1485 
-1492 IEAVLSGHPL
+1492 PL
-1502 VAEAAVVVRRDDTG
+1502 
-1516 TSFLVAHVVPVP
+1516 
-1528 SVVIVPSDLVA
+1528 
-1539 WLAARLPA
+1539 LAARLPA
-1547 AMIPLRIGVHESLPL
+1547 AMIPLRIGVHDGLPL
-1562 TPNGKLD
+1562 TPKGKLD
-1569 RHSLERSP
+1569 RHFLERSP
-1577 LPQRAEVGAEITDER
+1577 LPGPADVGGDSTEER
-1592 PLDGAEQAIAEIW
+1592 PLDGAEQAIAELW
-1605 LAVLGRGVPRRHDDF
+1605 LAVLGRGVPRRHDNF

-1659 AAHWLGASPVPL
+1659 AAHWFNADPAPL
-1671 ADAPRS
+1671 AGAAQS
-1677 PTVSGTGDDATVP
+1677 PNVNEAGDDATVL

-1712 QPFGFRPDG
+1712 LPHAFRPSA
-1721 PIDWDR
+1721 PIDWER
-1727 FREAL
+1727 FRTSL
-1732 QRVLARH
+1732 HRVMARH

-1757 APVEKVPVPWSEE
+1757 APIDKVPVPWSEE
-1770 PLVDATVIEAA
+1770 PLVDATAIEAA

-1793 TAPLWRAT
+1793 RAPLWRAT
-1801 LFPAAAPHGV
+1801 LFPQAAPHGV

-1828 CLADLGRAYVSL
+1828 CLADLGRAYVWP
-1840 ESSGTLNASTAF
+1840 ESAGPDGSSSAF
-1852 APMAVPAMA
+1852 APMAVPALA
-1861 GPLDPIAD
+1861 GPLDPVAD
-1869 KNFWTAELTG
+1869 KNFWSAELTG

-1884 RWPGVIGHAAA
+1884 RWPGGNCHIGAV
-1895 ATFRGETRRFRL
+1895 TSRGETRRFRL
-1907 DVSVADAW
+1907 DGSLADAW

-1934 HAWVHRATGSEDTV
+1934 HAWVHRVTGSEDTV

-1977 WGGDPALAQG
+1977 WGGAPALAQG
-1987 PAGAAIRRV
+1987 TAAAAIRRV
-1996 RDTFLTALDH
+1996 QDTFLTALDH

-2012 EIVTSV
+2012 QIVTCV
-2018 PGRQAGR
+2018 PGRHAGR
-2025 RHPLTNVMFVFLE
+2025 RHPVTNVMFVFLE
-2038 PTDPTWALG
+2038 PTNPTWALG
-2047 PARMEKVDVDTGTSR
+2047 PARMEKVEVDTGTSR
-2062 FDLTLSLVAGS
+2062 FDLTLSLVAGR

-2086 LVGSDV
+2086 FGCADV
-2092 ERFVAGFITLLGAV
+2092 DRLVAGFISLLGVV

-2117 DLLAVDERR
+2117 DLLPVNERR

-2135 ATDLGAPATLQE
+2135 ATDLGPPATLQE
-2147 LFSAQVCRTPAAVAV
+2147 LFSAQVGRSPKAIALVYGDEV
-2162 ESGNEILSYAELAG
+2162 LSYSELAG

-2182 RFLRS
+2182 RLLRS
-2187 RGVGRDVPVAVCLE
+2187 RGVGPDVPVAVCLE

-2219 YLPLDPEVPPAR
+2219 YLPLDPEYPAAR
-2231 LSTMLASASP
+2231 IGAMLASAAP
-2241 PVVLVQERFRDRV
+2241 PVILVQERFCDRV
-2254 AGAIGSS
+2254 AGAIGTA

-2266 QVDAQ
+2266 RIDAQ
-2271 RQELAAFDDG
+2271 RHELAAFDDG
-2281 PLDDIATPEDLAY
+2281 PLDDIAGPDDLAY

-2315 VNRLRWIQQKHAL
+2315 VNRLRWMQDAYEI
-2328 EADDRVLQKTP
+2328 DVSDRVLQKTP
-2339 YGFDVS
+2339 FGFDVS

-2352 LLVGARLVMLPPGF
+2352 LLTGARIVMAPPGL
-2366 HREPSAIAKVVEAT
+2366 HREPAALADLVEAA

-2390 MLEVFLDVPGLERS
+2390 MLEVFLDGPGLERS
-2404 CRTLRHVFCSG
+2404 CRSLRHVFASG
-2415 EALPEGAA
+2415 EALGEAAMSHCLRRIPA
-2423 RLWLERLPARIH
+2423 RLH

-2443 AVEATFHECR
+2443 AVDVTYHECR
-2453 LSDRPGPVPIGRP
+2453 TDDPQGPVPIGRP

-2513 LDPFSG
+2513 PDPFFERSG
-2519 EPGARM
+2519 ERM

-2574 GVVIDR
+2574 AVVIDR
-2580 EIGPGD
+2580 EIIPGD

-2591 YLIADPS
+2591 YLLAEAA
-2598 APTDEALK
+2598 APNDEALK
-2606 VLLAARLPE
+2606 VLLAERLPE

-2638 AALPS
+2638 AALPL

-2652 ASPRSAPVGETEEA
+2652 ATPRSAPVGETEEA

-2703 ERRFGVRLPVK
+2703 ERRFGVRLPVSA
-2714 TVFESPKL
+2714 VFETPRL

-2729 SQPLPALPESA
+2729 SQPPAALPEST
-2740 VALTTIPASAEVIDC
+2740 VALTTIPAGAEVIDC

-2762 GMWLLHSLLPDPAT
+2762 GMWLLHALLPDPAT

-2787 PIDWPRMERSLAA
+2787 PIDWPRMERALAA

-2812 VEVDGDLVQR
+2812 VEVDGELVQR
-2822 VLPTAAVAVPWRVVT
+2822 VLPTASVGVPWRVVT
-2837 IAEES
+2837 IAEEAD
-2842 GLQSALEHE
+2842 LQAALEHE

-2856 DLAIAPLLRAVRID
+2856 DLAVAPLLRAVRID
-2870 IAGAEPVLM
+2870 RAGADPVLM

-2886 IDEWSIGIVRADLAA
+2886 IDEWSIGILRGDLAA
-2901 AYAAADAFDDRSL
+2901 AYTADGTHDGGSL

-2919 ARDSVDI
+2919 ARESADI

-2932 WREELAAAPAETPLP
+2932 WREELAAAPVETSLP
-2947 GRSVAAVVESS
+2947 GRSVAAVVELT
-2958 RGRTSRFTVE
+2958 RGMTSRFTVE
-2968 RDALDRLRGLAERC
+2968 RDALDRLRGLAERS

-3017 AAETTAAVGCL
+3017 AAETAAAVGCL
-3028 INVLPVRVRFD
+3028 INVLPVRVRFA
-3039 EGASADPLTL
+3039 EGALTDPLTL

-3080 TRQGSRQPLVNVLLT
+3080 TRQGSNQPLVNVLLT

-3112 PEPIDAGRARFDL
+3112 PEPIDAGMARFDL

-3135 LEGSLEFP
+3135 LEGSLEVP
-3143 PDRYDADF
+3143 AGRYDADV

-3167 ARPTVPIEQMAM
+3167 AQPTVPIDRMAM
-3179 LPDADRRRVIEEF
+3179 LPDAERRRVIEEF
-3192 NETEV
+3192 NETDV
-3197 DLGGATTL
+3197 DLGRVTTL
-3205 HQLVQEQAARTPS
+3205 HGLVGEQATRTPS
-3218 ACAVREGEAQIT
+3218 ACAVHEGEAQLT
-3230 YDALQQRAAR
+3230 YDALQQRSAR
-3240 LATRLRGLGIGSGDR
+3240 LAKKLRGFGIGSGDR
-3255 VGVAL
+3255 VGIAL

-3277 AAWVPLDREAPPAR
+3277 AAWVPLDRDAPPAR

-3301 SAIIDSHHAA
+3301 SAIIDSHHSA

-3326 DLGDRAEDDFPDVA
+3326 DLGDRVDDDFPDVA
-3340 PEAAAYV
+3340 PGAAAYV

-3408 AVVVILP
+3408 ASLVVLP

-3420 PARIAELVRSAA
+3420 PVQISELVRSAA
-3432 VTVAQFVPSLLALL
+3432 VTVAQFVPSLLSLL
-3446 VDDETLTACPTLRR
+3446 VDDETFTACPTLRR

-3470 GLMERFLSRSDAELV
+3470 GLMERFLDRSDAELV

-3516 LDNVRCYVLDAGCR
+3516 LDNVRCYVLDAGRR

-3542 GGAQLAIGYHHRP
+3542 GGAQLAIGYHNRP
-3555 DLTAARFLPDPF
+3555 DLTAERFLPDPF
-3567 LPGPGERM
+3567 RPGAGERM

-3582 RWRPDGLLE
+3582 RWRRDGLLE
-3591 FVARNDTQVKIRGHR
+3591 FVSRNDTQVKIRGHR

-3625 AVVAIT
+3625 AVVAVK
-3631 PLMPVMAV
+3631 PVADRAD

-3645 GTLSL
+3645 GVLSL
-3650 VAAVVPRESGLDIET
+3650 IAGVVPRGSGLDIDT
-3665 LRRWTAER
+3665 LRRWTTER

-3680 SRFVCLD
+3680 CRFVCLD

-3702 AGQIAESSVGLPAPL
+3702 VSRIAESSVALPAPP
-3717 PQVTGSPGVVPV
+3717 PQAAGSPRVLPV

-3740 LFGRVDFGDQ
+3740 VFGRVDFGDQ

-3761 IMAARLVADLSTVLG
+3761 IMAARLVADLSVVLG

-3785 EAPTVASMAALLR
+3785 EAPTVAAMAALLR
-3798 DEGWTPRFRSIVPLQ
+3798 DEGWTPCFRAIVPLQ
-3813 PLGVGPPVFLF
+3813 PLGVGPPLFLF

-3831 TENLEL
+3831 TENVEL

-3858 AMQTSLEAFAELY
+3858 EMQDSIEAMAELY

-3894 FAYETAQQLRRGG
+3894 FAYETARQLRRGG
-3907 HEVALLAQF
+3907 HEVALLAEF

-3923 LPDEVLAAA
+3923 LPEEVLAAA

-3946 RLASQPSQGW
+3946 RVASQPAQGW
-3956 RYLRGLPARFKL
+3956 RYLCRLPARFKL
-3968 ARQWRAVDPIRGD
+3968 ARQWRAVDPIRSD
-3981 SHGALVARHRA
+3981 SHGTLVARYRA
-3992 LPYAGSIDYFQS
+3992 LPYAGSIDYFQA

-4016 RWCAGGLTVHQIPGD
+4016 RWCAGGVTVHQIPGG
-4031 HHEVIFGANAATIAN
+4031 HHEVIRGANAATVAT
-4046 IVRGIRGDR
+4046 IVRGIRADR
-4055 ARQAGSPAEPAE
+4055 APQAARPTEPAE
-4067 RRQV
+4067 GRQA

>member
-1 MHRVFDQQAAGR
+1 
-13 PDAVAIECGEQRW
+13 
-26 TYAEIAA
+26 
-33 ASRFFAADLQR
+33 
-44 AGVRPGAIVGIGIGR
+44 
-59 SVEFVVAV
+59 
-67 LAVLRCGAAYVP
+67 
-79 LLIDDP
+79 
-85 VDRLASMVDSAGVTA
+85 
-100 IVTAGDDLACAPLL
+100 
-114 RARPGLACLPLGRCL
+114 
-129 TDPGLGRLDALKD
+129 
-142 GEEPACDPEDP
+142 
-153 AYVMFTSGS
+153 
-162 TGTPKGVVVPHRAVV
+162 
-177 GLVTGQSYADF
+177 
-188 GPEMRTLMAAPT
+188 
-200 AFDASTFELWGPLL
+200 
-214 HGGTVMIYPDRYF
+214 
-227 DLHRFGEVVQAG
+227 
-239 RVTCLW
+239 
-245 LTAGLFNR
+245 
-253 VIDLAPETLSPV
+253 
-265 RHVLTGGDVL
+265 
-275 SVTHVRRAF
+275 
-284 EALPGIRLT
+284 
-293 NGYGPTE
+293 
-300 TTTFAC
+300 
-306 TQVIDPADTF
+306 
-316 PHGSVPIGRP
+316 
-326 LAHTSC
+326 
-332 LILSAD
+332 
-338 GQIVSDGEPGELWI
+338 
-352 GGSGVAKGYLTLS
+352 
-365 EGRFVADPRPGG
+365 
-377 DGRGMYRSGD
+377 
-387 RCRRLP
+387 
-393 DGSLLFLGR
+393 
-402 IDQQVKIRGHR
+402 
-413 VEPGE
+413 
-418 IEATLLRHPA
+418 
-428 VRSAAVIPL
+428 
-437 NLDGE
+437 
-442 TSLAAFI
+442 
-449 DRGDGGSG
+449 
-457 PIQGFHAWLEAC
+457 
-469 LPQAFVPARLVPIVA
+469 
-484 LPVNTNGKVDRK
+484 
-496 ALLALLAEDEPD
+496 
-508 DRGEPPRPGTESRV
+508 
-522 ASLWHALL
+522 
-530 RRHARG
+530 
-536 RDDDFF
+536 
-542 ALGGHSLLA
+542 
-551 MRLMA
+551 
-556 AIEREFR
+556 
-563 VRLPVTTIFE
+563 
-573 TRTVS
+573 
-578 RLAVAIDAAVADG
+578 
-591 ASRRAAEGFTAD
+591 
-603 SPIPPT
+603 
-609 EERILPALPAQR
+609 
-621 GMWLLDALL
+621 
-630 PDRATYNQPFAFRP
+630 
-644 DGPIDW
+644 
-650 ERFRES
+650 
-656 LRRVMTRHPALRSA
+656 
-670 FEAGDDGPVQ
+670 
-680 RIALVD
+680 
-686 EVAVPW
+686 
-692 SEEPLVDATV
+692 
-702 IEAALRAHARI
+702 
-713 PFDLAT
+713 
-719 APLWRATLFPAA
+719 
-731 APHGVLLL
+731 
-739 NFHHAIIDDWSIE
+739 
-752 LLLHDLASPTDVESE
+752 
-767 GTRPAAGRSHL
+767 
-778 RLPALG
+778 
-784 PAERDRC
+784 
-791 TRFWRETLADAT
+791 
-803 GELAWP
+803 
-809 GRWTP
+809 
-814 SKGGPTGG
+814 
-822 MLRFAIEAD
+822 
-831 TSASLQAI
+831 
-839 SRETGAT
+839 
-846 LFQILLAAFHGWLH
+846 
-860 RMTGADDIVVGTPVS
+860 
-875 LRSTPEVQESV
+875 
-886 NCFLNTL
+886 
-893 PVRVHWDDDEAARR
+893 
-907 TFTNLIGEVTKTFL
+907 
-921 ATVSHRDLPFDEIV
+921 
-935 AAAAHARAGERSPI
+935 
-949 VTTLF
+949 
-954 VHTDKGLA
+954 
-962 SALLDGVSCA
+962 
-972 PILVETGTAKF
+972 
-983 DLTLF
+983 
-988 LEGDG
+988 
-993 RVLQGA
+993 
-999 FEYDRRRFD
+999 
-1008 PETIAG
+1008 
-1014 FATSFSVFLQSMLSA
+1014 
-1029 PTAAVATAAL
+1029 
-1039 LDAGGRQRMLH
+1039 
-1050 DLAGSDE
+1050 
-1057 SSTPSGGLLEPFRD
+1057 
-1071 QVEATPDAIAVTW
+1071 
-1084 WAERWTYREL
+1084 
-1094 HAHGEQI
+1094 
-1101 ATRLRHAGAAKGM
+1101 
-1114 PVGICL
+1114 
-1120 PRSPELQAAILGV
+1120 
-1133 LMTKACCVP
+1133 
-1142 LDPTLPTERL
+1142 
-1152 ASMVAIAGC
+1152 
-1161 SFIVSG
+1161 
-1167 SRTAALV
+1167 
-1174 ETLCNSIPPEGAR
+1174 
-1187 PRTVRIDSGV
+1187 
-1197 LADEVTAE
+1197 
-1205 PAGEVPHDQGN
+1205 
-1216 DHLAYILFTSG
+1216 
-1227 STGVPKGVEMP
+1227 
-1238 VGPIANLVAWQC
+1238 
-1250 RESVVGRGA
+1250 
-1259 RTLQFA
+1259 
-1265 SAGFDVSFQ
+1265 
-1274 ELFSTWLSGGELVIV
+1274 
-1289 PEEARL
+1289 
-1295 DPAALLELVMDHAVE
+1295 
-1310 RIFLPVAVLE
+1310 
-1320 HLAEGSLA
+1320 
-1328 TGRFPSSLR
+1328 
-1337 EVIVAGEQLRIG
+1337 
-1349 PAIRGFF
+1349 
-1356 ASLPACILWNQYG
+1356 
-1369 PTESHVVTSQILD
+1369 
-1382 GDPSD
+1382 
-1387 WPNLP
+1387 
-1392 VIGRPVAGASI
+1392 
-1403 RVLDGAMEPVPV
+1403 
-1415 GVPGEIWIGGD
+1415 
-1426 CLARGY
+1426 
-1432 VGRADLTAERFID
+1432 
-1445 DPFAA
+1445 
-1450 EPGHRMYRSGD
+1450 
-1461 IGRWRDDGR
+1461 
-1470 LEYLGRVDRQVKIRG
+1470 
-1485 HRVEPDE
+1485 
-1492 IEAVLSGHPL
+1492 
-1502 VAEAAVVVRRDDTG
+1502 
-1516 TSFLVAHVVPVP
+1516 
-1528 SVVIVPSDLVA
+1528 
-1539 WLAARLPA
+1539 
-1547 AMIPLRIGVHESLPL
+1547 
-1562 TPNGKLD
+1562 
-1569 RHSLERSP
+1569 
-1577 LPQRAEVGAEITDER
+1577 
-1592 PLDGAEQAIAEIW
+1592 
-1605 LAVLGRGVPRRHDDF
+1605 
-1620 FHAGGTSLS
+1620 
-1629 AMRLVARA
+1629 
-1637 RKRFGINASVRNVFD
+1637 
-1652 HPTVAAL
+1652 
-1659 AAHWLGASPVPL
+1659 
-1671 ADAPRS
+1671 
-1677 PTVSGTGDDATVP
+1677 
-1690 ALPAQ
+1690 
-1695 RAMWFLQTL
+1695 
-1704 LPDRATYN
+1704 
-1712 QPFGFRPDG
+1712 
-1721 PIDWDR
+1721 
-1727 FREAL
+1727 
-1732 QRVLARH
+1732 
-1739 PALRT
+1739 
-1744 SLEAGDDGPVQRI
+1744 
-1757 APVEKVPVPWSEE
+1757 
-1770 PLVDATVIEAA
+1770 
-1781 LRAHARIPFDLA
+1781 
-1793 TAPLWRAT
+1793 
-1801 LFPAAAPHGV
+1801 
-1811 LLLNFHHAII
+1811 
-1821 DDWSIDV
+1821 
-1828 CLADLGRAYVSL
+1828 
-1840 ESSGTLNASTAF
+1840 
-1852 APMAVPAMA
+1852 
-1861 GPLDPIAD
+1861 
-1869 KNFWTAELTG
+1869 
-1879 IPDGV
+1879 
-1884 RWPGVIGHAAA
+1884 
-1895 ATFRGETRRFRL
+1895 
-1907 DVSVADAW
+1907 
-1915 RGIAR
+1915 
-1920 EADATLFAALFAAF
+1920 
-1934 HAWVHRATGSEDTV
+1934 
-1948 IATPVAGRGVE
+1948 
-1959 GLEEAVGCF
+1959 
-1968 LNTLPIRVR
+1968 
-1977 WGGDPALAQG
+1977 
-1987 PAGAAIRRV
+1987 
-1996 RDTFLTALDH
+1996 
-2006 GQLPFD
+2006 
-2012 EIVTSV
+2012 
-2018 PGRQAGR
+2018 
-2025 RHPLTNVMFVFLE
+2025 
-2038 PTDPTWALG
+2038 
-2047 PARMEKVDVDTGTSR
+2047 
-2062 FDLTLSLVAGS
+2062 
-2073 DGIEGTVEYSTDV
+2073 
-2086 LVGSDV
+2086 
-2092 ERFVAGFITLLGAV
+2092 
-2106 AADPGVAIRDI
+2106 VAIRDI
-2117 DLLAVDERR
+2117 DLLPVDERR
-2126 RVLHDFNAT
+2126 RVVHDFNAT
-2135 ATDLGAPATLQE
+2135 ATDLGPPATLQE
-2147 LFSAQVCRTPAAVAV
+2147 LFSAQVCRTPAAVAL
-2162 ESGNEILSYAELAG
+2162 ESGNEILSYAELAC

-2187 RGVGRDVPVAVCLE
+2187 RGVGRDVPVAVCME

-2231 LSTMLASASP
+2231 LSTMLTSASP

-2254 AGAIGSS
+2254 AGDVGSA

-2281 PLDDIATPEDLAY
+2281 PLDDIASPEDLAY

-2315 VNRLRWIQQKHAL
+2315 VNRLRWMQDAYGIDA
-2328 EADDRVLQKTP
+2328 ADRVLQKTP
-2339 YGFDVS
+2339 FGFDVS

-2352 LLVGARLVMLPPGF
+2352 LLTGARIVMAPPGL
-2366 HREPSAIAKVVEAT
+2366 HREPAALADLVAAA

-2390 MLEVFLDVPGLERS
+2390 MLEVFLDGPDLERT
-2404 CRTLRHVFCSG
+2404 CRSLRHVFASG
-2415 EALPEGAA
+2415 EALGEAAMSHCLRRIPA
-2423 RLWLERLPARIH
+2423 RLH

-2443 AVEATFHECR
+2443 AVDVTYHECR
-2453 LSDRPGPVPIGRP
+2453 RDDPPGPVPIGRP

-2479 RPVGVGIEGEL
+2479 RPVGVGIDGEL

-2513 LDPFSG
+2513 PDPFFERPG
-2519 EPGARM
+2519 ERM

-2580 EIGPGD
+2580 EFGPGD

-2598 APTDEALK
+2598 APNDEALK
-2606 VLLAARLPE
+2606 LLLAERLPE
-2615 AMVPWRIVRVDALPV
+2615 AMVPWRFVRVDALPV

-2714 TVFESPKL
+2714 TVFEAPKL

-2729 SQPLPALPESA
+2729 SQPPAALPESA

-2800 VVARHPALRTAL
+2800 VVARHPALRTSL

-2842 GLQSALEHE
+2842 GLQAALEHE

-2856 DLAIAPLLRAVRID
+2856 DLAVAPLLRAVRID

-2932 WREELAAAPAETPLP
+2932 WREELAAAPVETPLP
-2947 GRSVAAVVESS
+2947 GRAVAAVVESS
-2958 RGRTSRFTVE
+2958 RGMTSRFTVE
-2968 RDALDRLRGLAERC
+2968 RDALDRLRGLAERS

-2994 HAWLERITGQRD
+2994 HAWLKRITGQRD

-3039 EGASADPLTL
+3039 EGTSADPLTL

-3112 PEPIDAGRARFDL
+3112 PEPIEAGRARFDL

-3143 PDRYDADF
+3143 PDRYDADV
-3151 VAGFAARYAAF
+3151 VAGFAARYAAL

-3167 ARPTVPIEQMAM
+3167 ARPTVPIERMAM

-3205 HQLVQEQAARTPS
+3205 HQLVQEQTARTPS

-3255 VGVAL
+3255 VGIAL

-3311 GGWPEGIPVIDPEAA
+3311 GGWPEGIPAIDPAAA
-3326 DLGDRAEDDFPDVA
+3326 DLGDRVDDDFPDVA
-3340 PEAAAYV
+3340 PGAAAYV

-3408 AVVVILP
+3408 AAVVVLP

-3446 VDDETLTACPTLRR
+3446 VDDETFTACPTLRR

-3470 GLMERFLSRSDAELV
+3470 GLMDRFLDRSDAELV

-3631 PLMPVMAV
+3631 PAMAVMPV

-3650 VAAVVPRESGLDIET
+3650 VAAVVPRESGLDVET

-3717 PQVTGSPGVVPV
+3717 PQATGSPGVVPV

-3740 LFGRVDFGDQ
+3740 LFGRADFGDQ

-3798 DEGWTPRFRSIVPLQ
+3798 DEGWTPRFRSSVPLQ
-3813 PLGVGPPVFLF
+3813 PLGVGTPVFLF

-3858 AMQTSLEAFAELY
+3858 AMQTSLGAFAELY

-3907 HEVALLAQF
+3907 HEVALLALF
-3916 DTHINCL
+3916 DTDINCL
-3923 LPDEVLAAA
+3923 LPDAILAAA
-3932 DRVLWRQYVWKHLR
+3932 DRVLWMQYVWKHLR

-3956 RYLRGLPARFKL
+3956 RYLRGIPARFKL

-4016 RWCAGGLTVHQIPGD
+4016 RWCAGGLTVHQLPGD

>member
-1 MHRVFDQQAAGR
+1 M
-13 PDAVAIECGEQRW
+13 
-26 TYAEIAA
+26 
-33 ASRFFAADLQR
+33 
-44 AGVRPGAIVGIGIGR
+44 
-59 SVEFVVAV
+59 
-67 LAVLRCGAAYVP
+67 
-79 LLIDDP
+79 
-85 VDRLASMVDSAGVTA
+85 
-100 IVTAGDDLACAPLL
+100 
-114 RARPGLACLPLGRCL
+114 
-129 TDPGLGRLDALKD
+129 
-142 GEEPACDPEDP
+142 
-153 AYVMFTSGS
+153 
-162 TGTPKGVVVPHRAVV
+162 
-177 GLVTGQSYADF
+177 
-188 GPEMRTLMAAPT
+188 
-200 AFDASTFELWGPLL
+200 
-214 HGGTVMIYPDRYF
+214 
-227 DLHRFGEVVQAG
+227 
-239 RVTCLW
+239 
-245 LTAGLFNR
+245 
-253 VIDLAPETLSPV
+253 
-265 RHVLTGGDVL
+265 
-275 SVTHVRRAF
+275 
-284 EALPGIRLT
+284 
-293 NGYGPTE
+293 
-300 TTTFAC
+300 
-306 TQVIDPADTF
+306 
-316 PHGSVPIGRP
+316 
-326 LAHTSC
+326 
-332 LILSAD
+332 
-338 GQIVSDGEPGELWI
+338 
-352 GGSGVAKGYLTLS
+352 
-365 EGRFVADPRPGG
+365 
-377 DGRGMYRSGD
+377 
-387 RCRRLP
+387 
-393 DGSLLFLGR
+393 
-402 IDQQVKIRGHR
+402 
-413 VEPGE
+413 
-418 IEATLLRHPA
+418 
-428 VRSAAVIPL
+428 
-437 NLDGE
+437 
-442 TSLAAFI
+442 
-449 DRGDGGSG
+449 
-457 PIQGFHAWLEAC
+457 
-469 LPQAFVPARLVPIVA
+469 
-484 LPVNTNGKVDRK
+484 
-496 ALLALLAEDEPD
+496 
-508 DRGEPPRPGTESRV
+508 
-522 ASLWHALL
+522 
-530 RRHARG
+530 
-536 RDDDFF
+536 
-542 ALGGHSLLA
+542 
-551 MRLMA
+551 
-556 AIEREFR
+556 
-563 VRLPVTTIFE
+563 
-573 TRTVS
+573 
-578 RLAVAIDAAVADG
+578 
-591 ASRRAAEGFTAD
+591 
-603 SPIPPT
+603 
-609 EERILPALPAQR
+609 
-621 GMWLLDALL
+621 
-630 PDRATYNQPFAFRP
+630 
-644 DGPIDW
+644 
-650 ERFRES
+650 
-656 LRRVMTRHPALRSA
+656 
-670 FEAGDDGPVQ
+670 
-680 RIALVD
+680 
-686 EVAVPW
+686 
-692 SEEPLVDATV
+692 
-702 IEAALRAHARI
+702 
-713 PFDLAT
+713 
-719 APLWRATLFPAA
+719 
-731 APHGVLLL
+731 
-739 NFHHAIIDDWSIE
+739 
-752 LLLHDLASPTDVESE
+752 
-767 GTRPAAGRSHL
+767 
-778 RLPALG
+778 
-784 PAERDRC
+784 
-791 TRFWRETLADAT
+791 
-803 GELAWP
+803 
-809 GRWTP
+809 
-814 SKGGPTGG
+814 
-822 MLRFAIEAD
+822 
-831 TSASLQAI
+831 
-839 SRETGAT
+839 
-846 LFQILLAAFHGWLH
+846 
-860 RMTGADDIVVGTPVS
+860 
-875 LRSTPEVQESV
+875 
-886 NCFLNTL
+886 
-893 PVRVHWDDDEAARR
+893 
-907 TFTNLIGEVTKTFL
+907 
-921 ATVSHRDLPFDEIV
+921 
-935 AAAAHARAGERSPI
+935 
-949 VTTLF
+949 
-954 VHTDKGLA
+954 
-962 SALLDGVSCA
+962 
-972 PILVETGTAKF
+972 
-983 DLTLF
+983 
-988 LEGDG
+988 
-993 RVLQGA
+993 
-999 FEYDRRRFD
+999 
-1008 PETIAG
+1008 
-1014 FATSFSVFLQSMLSA
+1014 
-1029 PTAAVATAAL
+1029 
-1039 LDAGGRQRMLH
+1039 
-1050 DLAGSDE
+1050 
-1057 SSTPSGGLLEPFRD
+1057 
-1071 QVEATPDAIAVTW
+1071 
-1084 WAERWTYREL
+1084 
-1094 HAHGEQI
+1094 
-1101 ATRLRHAGAAKGM
+1101 
-1114 PVGICL
+1114 
-1120 PRSPELQAAILGV
+1120 
-1133 LMTKACCVP
+1133 
-1142 LDPTLPTERL
+1142 
-1152 ASMVAIAGC
+1152 
-1161 SFIVSG
+1161 
-1167 SRTAALV
+1167 
-1174 ETLCNSIPPEGAR
+1174 
-1187 PRTVRIDSGV
+1187 
-1197 LADEVTAE
+1197 
-1205 PAGEVPHDQGN
+1205 
-1216 DHLAYILFTSG
+1216 
-1227 STGVPKGVEMP
+1227 
-1238 VGPIANLVAWQC
+1238 
-1250 RESVVGRGA
+1250 
-1259 RTLQFA
+1259 
-1265 SAGFDVSFQ
+1265 
-1274 ELFSTWLSGGELVIV
+1274 
-1289 PEEARL
+1289 
-1295 DPAALLELVMDHAVE
+1295 
-1310 RIFLPVAVLE
+1310 
-1320 HLAEGSLA
+1320 
-1328 TGRFPSSLR
+1328 
-1337 EVIVAGEQLRIG
+1337 
-1349 PAIRGFF
+1349 
-1356 ASLPACILWNQYG
+1356 
-1369 PTESHVVTSQILD
+1369 
-1382 GDPSD
+1382 
-1387 WPNLP
+1387 
-1392 VIGRPVAGASI
+1392 
-1403 RVLDGAMEPVPV
+1403 
-1415 GVPGEIWIGGD
+1415 
-1426 CLARGY
+1426 
-1432 VGRADLTAERFID
+1432 
-1445 DPFAA
+1445 
-1450 EPGHRMYRSGD
+1450 
-1461 IGRWRDDGR
+1461 
-1470 LEYLGRVDRQVKIRG
+1470 
-1485 HRVEPDE
+1485 
-1492 IEAVLSGHPL
+1492 
-1502 VAEAAVVVRRDDTG
+1502 
-1516 TSFLVAHVVPVP
+1516 
-1528 SVVIVPSDLVA
+1528 
-1539 WLAARLPA
+1539 
-1547 AMIPLRIGVHESLPL
+1547 
-1562 TPNGKLD
+1562 
-1569 RHSLERSP
+1569 
-1577 LPQRAEVGAEITDER
+1577 
-1592 PLDGAEQAIAEIW
+1592 
-1605 LAVLGRGVPRRHDDF
+1605 
-1620 FHAGGTSLS
+1620 
-1629 AMRLVARA
+1629 
-1637 RKRFGINASVRNVFD
+1637 
-1652 HPTVAAL
+1652 
-1659 AAHWLGASPVPL
+1659 
-1671 ADAPRS
+1671 
-1677 PTVSGTGDDATVP
+1677 
-1690 ALPAQ
+1690 
-1695 RAMWFLQTL
+1695 
-1704 LPDRATYN
+1704 
-1712 QPFGFRPDG
+1712 
-1721 PIDWDR
+1721 
-1727 FREAL
+1727 
-1732 QRVLARH
+1732 
-1739 PALRT
+1739 
-1744 SLEAGDDGPVQRI
+1744 
-1757 APVEKVPVPWSEE
+1757 
-1770 PLVDATVIEAA
+1770 
-1781 LRAHARIPFDLA
+1781 
-1793 TAPLWRAT
+1793 
-1801 LFPAAAPHGV
+1801 
-1811 LLLNFHHAII
+1811 
-1821 DDWSIDV
+1821 
-1828 CLADLGRAYVSL
+1828 
-1840 ESSGTLNASTAF
+1840 TAF
-1852 APMAVPAMA
+1852 APMTVPAIA
-1861 GPLDPIAD
+1861 GPIDPVAD
-1869 KNFWTAELTG
+1869 KNFWAAELTG

-1884 RWPGVIGHAAA
+1884 RWPGVIVHAGA
-1895 ATFRGETRRFRL
+1895 ATSRGETRRFRL
-1907 DVSVADAW
+1907 DGSVADAW

-1920 EADATLFAALFAAF
+1920 ETDATLFAALFAAF
-1934 HAWVHRATGSEDTV
+1934 HAWVHRLTGSEDTV

-1987 PAGAAIRRV
+1987 TAGATIRRV

-2012 EIVTSV
+2012 EIVTCV
-2018 PGRQAGR
+2018 PGRHAGR

-2038 PTDPTWALG
+2038 PTDPTWTLG

-2073 DGIEGTVEYSTDV
+2073 DGIEGTVEYSTDI
-2086 LVGSDV
+2086 LVSADV
-2092 ERFVAGFITLLGAV
+2092 ERFVTGFISLLGAV

-2117 DLLAVDERR
+2117 DLLPVDERR

-2147 LFSAQVCRTPAAVAV
+2147 LFSAQVCRTPAAVAL
-2162 ESGNEILSYAELAG
+2162 ESGNEILSYAELAC

-2187 RGVGRDVPVAVCLE
+2187 RGVGRDVPVAVCME

-2231 LSTMLASASP
+2231 LSTMLTSASP

-2254 AGAIGSS
+2254 AGDVGSA

-2281 PLDDIATPEDLAY
+2281 PPDDIATPDDLAY

-2315 VNRLRWIQQKHAL
+2315 VNRLRWIQQRHAL
-2328 EADDRVLQKTP
+2328 EADDRLLQKTP

-2352 LLVGARLVMLPPGF
+2352 LLVGARLVMLPPGL

-2404 CRTLRHVFCSG
+2404 CQTLRHVFCSG

-2423 RLWLERLPARIH
+2423 RLCLERLPARIH

-2466 IANMRTYVLDAAL
+2466 IANMRTYVLDAAM

-2513 LDPFSG
+2513 PDPFFERPG
-2519 EPGARM
+2519 ERM

-2580 EIGPGD
+2580 EFGPGD

-2598 APTDEALK
+2598 APNDEALK
-2606 VLLAARLPE
+2606 LLLAERLPE
-2615 AMVPWRIVRVDALPV
+2615 TMVPWRIVRVDALPV

-2714 TVFESPKL
+2714 TVFEAPKL

-2729 SQPLPALPESA
+2729 SQPPAALPESA

-2800 VVARHPALRTAL
+2800 VVARHPALRTSL

-2842 GLQSALEHE
+2842 GLQAALEHE

-2856 DLAIAPLLRAVRID
+2856 DLAVAPLLRAVRID

-2932 WREELAAAPAETPLP
+2932 WREELVAAPVETPLP

-2958 RGRTSRFTVE
+2958 RGMTSRFTVE
-2968 RDALDRLRGLAERC
+2968 LDALDRLRGLAERS

-2994 HAWLERITGQRD
+2994 HAWLNRITGQRD

-3028 INVLPVRVRFD
+3028 INVLPVRVLFD
-3039 EGASADPLTL
+3039 EGTSADPLTL

-3112 PEPIDAGRARFDL
+3112 PEPIEAGRARFDL

-3143 PDRYDADF
+3143 PDRYDADV
-3151 VAGFAARYAAF
+3151 VAGFAARYAAL

-3167 ARPTVPIEQMAM
+3167 ARPTVPIERMAM

-3205 HQLVQEQAARTPS
+3205 HQLVQEQTARTPS

-3255 VGVAL
+3255 VGIAL

-3311 GGWPEGIPVIDPEAA
+3311 GGWPEGIPAIDPAAA
-3326 DLGDRAEDDFPDVA
+3326 DLGDRVDDDFPDVA
-3340 PEAAAYV
+3340 PGAAAYV

-3408 AVVVILP
+3408 AAVVILP

-3446 VDDETLTACPTLRR
+3446 VDDETFTACPTLRR

-3470 GLMERFLSRSDAELV
+3470 GLMDRFLDRSDAELV

-3631 PLMPVMAV
+3631 PAMAV

-3650 VAAVVPRESGLDIET
+3650 VAAVVPRESGLDVET

-3717 PQVTGSPGVVPV
+3717 PQATGSPGVVPV

-3740 LFGRVDFGDQ
+3740 LFGRADFGDQ

-3798 DEGWTPRFRSIVPLQ
+3798 DEGWTPRFRSSVPLQ
-3813 PLGVGPPVFLF
+3813 PLGVGTPVFLF

-3858 AMQTSLEAFAELY
+3858 AMQTSLGAFAELY

-3907 HEVALLAQF
+3907 HEVALLALF
-3916 DTHINCL
+3916 DTDINCL
-3923 LPDEVLAAA
+3923 LPDAILAAA
-3932 DRVLWRQYVWKHLR
+3932 DRVLWMQYVWKHLR

-3956 RYLRGLPARFKL
+3956 RYLRGIPARFKL

-4016 RWCAGGLTVHQIPGD
+4016 RWCAGGLTVHQLPGD